1 MNSDHLGPRTRGGLL
16 AFVITICVMACL
28 VSPHRSAA
36 QDGGVS
42 GDSASGEY
50 RELIEQALSEFKHK
64 NWPEARVLFRR
75 AHELSPNARTL
86 RGMGVVSYEMRDYV
100 HAVLELSSALS
111 DTRQS
116 LTEAQRKECEN
127 LLGRSRTFVG
137 AYALKLEPSN
147 AEVSLDGS
155 PLLRDAEGRVL
166 VSFGE
171 HTLRAMA
178 PGYQDSTS
186 KLVVQGGEQG
196 ELRIVLYRPQVA
208 AAAGA
213 APASSVEKTVRS
225 DGPSAPSEREAGD
238 EPTTNRTRRGFRDH
252 GLRYSWVALGTGVA
266 LGAAAAGT
274 WFMGQ
279 GKVDDL
285 DSSCARQASAGMA
298 CVRGQ
303 VDTDNIK
310 RFERATTALLGLTGA
325 AVVVA
330 GVLFTLEW
338 PRERPRNERAWLD
351 GPSRKLAL
359 DVSPQRLSVRGNF

>member
-1 MNSDHLGPRTRGGLL
+1 MNSEQPGRRTRAGIFAFTLCVCVL
-16 AFVITICVMACL
+16 ACMART
-28 VSPHRSAA
+28 PSASA
-36 QDGGVS
+36 QDAGVAA
-42 GDSASGEY
+42 DDTSAEY

-100 HAVLELSSALS
+100 HAVLELSSALT
-111 DTRQS
+111 DPRQP
-116 LTEAQRKECEN
+116 LNDAQRKECEN

-137 AYALKLEPSN
+137 AYALKLEPSQ

-171 HTLRAMA
+171 HTLRAAA
-178 PGYQDSTS
+178 PGYQDTTS
-186 KLVVQGGEQG
+186 HLSVQGGEQG
-196 ELRIVLYRPQVA
+196 ELRIVLYRPQPA
-208 AAAGA
+208 AAAA
-213 APASSVEKTVRS
+213 APVSSVEKTVRS
-225 DGPSAPSEREAGD
+225 EAPTQPVARNEAEHPSR
-238 EPTTNRTRRGFRDH
+238 RRGFRDH
-252 GLRYSWVALGTGVA
+252 GLRYSWVALGTGAV

-285 DSSCARQASAGMA
+285 DASCAQMA
-298 CVRGQ
+298 AVGAPCVRGQ
-303 VDTDNIK
+303 VDTDQVR

-325 AVVVA
+325 AVIAA

-338 PRERPRNERAWLD
+338 PRERA
-351 GPSRKLAL
+351 SAQKMAL
-359 DVSPQRLSVRGNF
+359 ELSPQRISVRGNF